1 MILIVSLENLEQ
13 ENGMLLMT
21 RITQSMVKEMKMIH
35 ALNLTQKLLNQ
46 IFVII
51 QMHMCNSC
59 K

>member
-51 QMHMCNSC
+51 QMHIFL
-59 K
+59 